1 MRKSLDMTSS
11 QEMEL
16 PLESQR
22 VRINETLIGDEFI
35 SRVQELERCGAA
47 FFRIKCDKTNG
58 VYEVQCDVPCSG
70 MFVEEIELV

>member
-1 MRKSLDMTSS
+1 MKSL

-22 VRINETLIGDEFI
+22 VRITETLIGHEFI

-47 FFRIKCDKTNG
+47 FFKIKCDKTNG
-58 VYEVQCDVPCSG
+58 VYEVQCDVPCRG

>member
-1 MRKSLDMTSS
+1 MQTYLSIITD
-11 QEMEL
+11 
-16 PLESQR
+16 R
-22 VRINETLIGDEFI
+22 VRITETLIGHEFI

-58 VYEVQCDVPCSG
+58 VYEVQCDVPCRG